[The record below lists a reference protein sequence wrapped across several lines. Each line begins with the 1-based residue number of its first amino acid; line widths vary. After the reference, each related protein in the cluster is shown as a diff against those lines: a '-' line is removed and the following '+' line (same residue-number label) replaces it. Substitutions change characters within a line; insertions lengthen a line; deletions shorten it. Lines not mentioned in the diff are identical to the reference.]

1 MREAGLKVN
10 DFPKIYIK
18 RQNLTNE
25 SHCTVSTADGNGTE
39 LWIPMQL
46 DGIFSY
52 FTTRN
57 ITQEEIKNREYINTV
72 YLTPD
77 AAEWDPYDEGYP
89 ERENAFF
96 DFRGDLIDLQPK
108 QRKVLNDSDIWASSV
123 LGEI

>member
-1 MREAGLKVN
+1 
-10 DFPKIYIK
+10 
-18 RQNLTNE
+18 
-25 SHCTVSTADGNGTE
+25 
-39 LWIPMQL
+39 MQL

-89 ERENAFF
+89 ERENVFF

-123 LGEI
+123 LGVI